1 MTLPGQLL
9 VCVDDSV
16 APVGEAGKMSREIL
30 KAFPARS
37 NSPTWQIS
45 KLGVLNIL
53 PGTFVPSSMKAVT
66 HLSHQSNESY
76 SELSV
81 FNLYY

>member
-1 MTLPGQLL
+1 MTLQGQLL
-9 VCVDDSV
+9 VCVDDSA
-16 APVGEAGKMSREIL
+16 APAGEAGKMSREIL

-37 NSPTWQIS
+37 NGPTWQIS
-45 KLGVLNIL
+45 KPGVLNIL

-66 HLSHQSNESY
+66 HLSHRSNDSY

-81 FNLYY
+81 FNL

>member
-1 MTLPGQLL
+1 MTVPGQLL

-16 APVGEAGKMSREIL
+16 APVGEAGKMSHEIL

-37 NSPTWQIS
+37 NGPTWQIS
-45 KLGVLNIL
+45 KPGILNIL

-66 HLSHQSNESY
+66 HLSHRSNDSY

-81 FNLYY
+81 FNL

>member
-1 MTLPGQLL
+1 MTLPGQSL

-16 APVGEAGKMSREIL
+16 APVGEAEKMSREIL

-53 PGTFVPSSMKAVT
+53 LGTFVPSSMKVVT
-66 HLSHQSNESY
+66 HLSYQSNDSY
-76 SELSV
+76 SEPSV
-81 FNLYY
+81 FNL